1 LFDNDQGVAYF
12 PIMPQATF
20 FNLLPERRAEIL
32 EVCFEEFALN
42 DYRNASVSHIVRKL
56 QLAKGSFYRYFEH
69 KMDLYAYLIDQAT
82 GMRMENVRELL
93 ADPEQDF
100 FELLVENFRA
110 RIQFD
115 LAHPLI
121 SGFLYNVMQER
132 NEEELGNMLLH
143 TKFQIVQW
151 VKPILTAQQERGK
164 IRRDLDLDLLA
175 YAVVQMQM
183 GIYDYLAMTFQIDF
197 RENIRNRQPVLS
209 VPEDTL
215 ARVVSHFSEILRS
228 GLTHSLSFSI

>member
-1 LFDNDQGVAYF
+1 
-12 PIMPQATF
+12 MPLSTY
-20 FNLLPERRAEIL
+20 FNLSPERQAEIL

-42 DYRNASVSHIVRKL
+42 AYRNASVSRIVRKL

-82 GMRMENVRELL
+82 VKRMENVRELL

-100 FELLVENFRA
+100 FELMVENFRA
-110 RIQFD
+110 RLQFD

-143 TKFQIVQW
+143 TKFRIVQL
-151 VKPILTAQQERGK
+151 VRPILAVQQERGK
-164 IRRDLDLDLLA
+164 IRTDLDLDLLA
-175 YAVVQMQM
+175 YAVVQMQIGM
-183 GIYDYLAMTFQIDF
+183 YDYLAMTFQIDF

-209 VPEDTL
+209 VPAEALTKT
-215 ARVVSHFSEILRS
+215 VSHFSEILRS
-228 GLTHSLSFSI
+228 GLQPGGSYGV